1 MPSTITF
8 TQKNI
13 VPNSNNNT
21 LIYQFPSSVNFT
33 DHSVAVAQVNMFYS
47 WTNINANPLN
57 NNQFSYTYKVGGT
70 INTYNVVIPD
80 GIYEITD
87 LNNFLQFTMIANGT
101 YLVNADGLNVYYIE
115 ILLNPTLYAVQINT
129 YPQVV
134 NTLPTGWT
142 NPSGLALATGN
153 YNPTIT
159 LPANFSSILGFS
171 AGYTTPQPA
180 VAGSV
185 FSVLST
191 VAPQVQPNPSLFLT
205 MNCIQN
211 VYAIPSSIIYA
222 ITPTTATGTQIAD
235 RPYQYSWNKLLSGT
249 YNQLRIQLL
258 GTDLGGIN
266 ILDPNMTI
274 ILLIRDNRLE
284 SDTKA

>member
-8 TQKNI
+8 TQRNI

-21 LIYQFPSSVNFT
+21 LIYQFPSSVNFA

-47 WTNINANPLN
+47 WTNINASPLN
-57 NNQFSYTYKVGGT
+57 NNKFSYTYDTGAGAVSFS
-70 INTYNVVIPD
+70 VVIPD
-80 GIYEITD
+80 GVYEIVD

-101 YLVNADGLNVYYIE
+101 YLVNDVGQNVYYLE
-115 ILLNPTLYAVQINT
+115 FLLNPTLYAVQINT
-129 YPQVV
+129 YPQL
-134 NTLPTGWT
+134 TMLPVGWT
-142 NPSGLALATGN
+142 NPSGLGLGSATT
-153 YNPTIT
+153 NPTIT
-159 LPANFSSILGFS
+159 LPANFNLILGFP
-171 AGYTTPQPA
+171 AGYVTPQPA
-180 VAGSV
+180 VFNTV
-185 FSVLST
+185 FSALST

-222 ITPTTATGTQIAD
+222 VTPVTATGTQIAD

-249 YNQLRIQLL
+249 YNQLRIQFL
-258 GTDLGGIN
+258 GTDLAGIN

-274 ILLIRDNRLE
+274 ILLIQDNRIE
-284 SDTKA
+284 TSHKG

>member
-47 WTNINANPLN
+47 WTNINSTPLANN
-57 NNQFSYTYKVGGT
+57 KFSYTWKVAGVV
-70 INTYNVVIPD
+70 NTYNVVIPD
-80 GIYEITD
+80 GIYEIPD
-87 LNNFLQFTMIANGT
+87 LNNFLQYTMISNGT
-101 YLVNADGLNVYYIE
+101 YYVNDVGQNVYYIE
-115 ILLNPTLYAVQINT
+115 FLLNPTLYAVQINT
-129 YPQVV
+129 YPLI
-134 NTLPTGWT
+134 TALPTGWT
-142 NPSGLALATGN
+142 NPGGLALSSTN
-153 YNPTIT
+153 INPTIT
-159 LPANFSSILGFS
+159 LPANFNQILGFS

-180 VAGSV
+180 VAGNI

-274 ILLIRDNRLE
+274 ILLIRDNRLDSE
-284 SDTKA
+284 GKM

>member
-1 MPSTITF
+1 
-8 TQKNI
+8 
-13 VPNSNNNT
+13 
-21 LIYQFPSSVNFT
+21 
-33 DHSVAVAQVNMFYS
+33 MFYS
-47 WTNINANPLN
+47 WTNINASPLN
-57 NNQFSYTYKVGGT
+57 NNKFSYTWKIGSSAPT
-70 INTYNVVIPD
+70 TYQVVIPD
-80 GIYEITD
+80 GIYEIQD
-87 LNNFLQFTMIANGT
+87 LNNFLQYTMINNGT
-101 YLVNADGLNVYYIE
+101 YYVNADGLNVYYIE
-115 ILLNPTLYAVQINT
+115 FLLNPTLYAVQINT
-129 YPQVV
+129 YPQI
-134 NTLPTGWT
+134 TSLPTGWT
-142 NPSGLALATGN
+142 NPGGLALSTTN
-153 YNPTIT
+153 INPTIT
-159 LPANFSSILGFS
+159 LPANFNSILGFT

-180 VAGSV
+180 VAGTI
-185 FSVLST
+185 FSVLSS

-235 RPYQYSWNKLLSGT
+235 RPYQYSWNKLLAGT

-284 SDTKA
+284 GQEK

>member
-8 TQKNI
+8 TQRNI

-21 LIYQFPSSVNFT
+21 LIYQFPSSVNFQ

-47 WTNINANPLN
+47 WTNINATPLN
-57 NNQFSYTYKVGGT
+57 NNKFSYTWKIGSSAPT
-70 INTYNVVIPD
+70 TYNVVIPD

-101 YLVNADGLNVYYIE
+101 YYVNADGLNVYYIE
-115 ILLNPTLYAVQINT
+115 FLLNPTLYAVQINT
-129 YPQVV
+129 YPQI
-134 NTLPTGWT
+134 TALPTGWT
-142 NPSGLALATGN
+142 NPGGLTLSSTN
-153 YNPTIT
+153 INPTIT
-159 LPANFSSILGFS
+159 LPGNFSSILGFTD
-171 AGYTTPQPA
+171 GYTTPQPA
-180 VAGSV
+180 VAGTI
-185 FSVLST
+185 FSVLSQ

-222 ITPTTATGTQIAD
+222 ITPITATGTQIAD

-284 SDTKA
+284 SDTKV

>member
-8 TQKNI
+8 TQRNI
-13 VPNSNNNT
+13 VPNSLNNT

-47 WTNINANPLN
+47 WTNINATPLN
-57 NNQFSYTYKVGGT
+57 NNKFSYTYQVGAVV
-70 INTYNVVIPD
+70 NTYQVTIPD

-101 YLVNADGLNVYYIE
+101 YLVNADGLNVYYLE
-115 ILLNPTLYAVQINT
+115 FLLNPTLYAVQINT
-129 YPQVV
+129 YPQV
-134 NTLPTGWT
+134 TALPAGWT
-142 NPSGLALATGN
+142 NPSGLALSTSNRNA
-153 YNPTIT
+153 TIT
-159 LPANFSSILGFS
+159 LPANFNQVLGFS
-171 AGYTTPQPA
+171 AGYTTPQPS
-180 VAGSV
+180 VAGTI
-185 FSVLST
+185 FSALSS

-211 VYAIPSSIIYA
+211 VYAVPSSIIYA
-222 ITPTTATGTQIAD
+222 ITPVTATGTQIAD

-249 YNQLRIQLL
+249 YNQLRIQFL

-274 ILLIRDNRLE
+274 ILLIRDNRIE
-284 SDTKA
+284 SDTK